1 MGVQAPVPIPFPLSS
16 FPGSSPQESEGRLI
30 NAYAEQ
36 LGENEQKKF
45 KLVRS
50 AGLSLFAATPQSGY
64 RGGIAVNAISFECW
78 SGNCSTVDAN
88 GNVTSLGV
96 LPGTSKVS
104 LARNQAAPVPDVV
117 VVDPADGAFVIGS
130 AAVTPATA
138 TVTIGGSVFTSGDV
152 VTLDILNPYLSA
164 TNANG
169 FPVTISHTL
178 GAGETAATVA
188 AALNSALNLNA
199 VLIAAN
205 VSSTVLGAVITV
217 DHQGSVG
224 NSTSIVGAVTTGTET
239 ITLSPVSGNLTG
251 GQGTYGAFTGAPT
264 AYTGQGA
271 MAQPNSV
278 CFQDG
283 YFFFTT
289 GAGQVYATVLNG
301 LIMNALTYI
310 TVQAK
315 SDVVLLRSIPFSG
328 LLMLFTTGSCE
339 VWQDAAIPSP
349 NFPYSR
355 LVVLDI
361 GLIQSSA
368 IAGFETGFSELLW
381 VAQDF
386 GVHWMTSGA
395 LAHIKA
401 SPPDLDRLI
410 ENAVVAGQ
418 TIDAGCYIT
427 AGKKFWTISA
437 PGWTWEFNLQTRKWT
452 ERWSLNLASVYGRWR
467 ATDGHP
473 AFGKWLVG
481 DQQSGNVLYA
491 DDSNPTEVGGPE
503 LYRIESGPVKKFP
516 AQQRVA
522 RADFDFVVGVGQ
534 AVGSVT
540 TKVLGTSAAADGDV
554 KLIVASTAG
563 MKTGD
568 VIEVSG
574 VLGTTEANGVW
585 SIKDL
590 DLTHIE
596 LEGSAYANA
605 YVSGGSAVDLTSPPN
620 EQAPSVAISMSKDGG
635 SSFGNPIIRQL
646 GRQANV
652 RRTRVSV
659 LNLGLSG
666 PMGVRFRIDCTD
678 AVYVSFLGATMSSDV
693 RAVGT

>member
-1 MGVQAPVPIPFPLSS
+1 
-16 FPGSSPQESEGRLI
+16 
-30 NAYAEQ
+30 
-36 LGENEQKKF
+36 
-45 KLVRS
+45 
-50 AGLSLFAATPQSGY
+50 
-64 RGGIAVNAISFECW
+64 
-78 SGNCSTVDAN
+78 
-88 GNVTSLGV
+88 
-96 LPGTSKVS
+96 
-104 LARNQAAPVPDVV
+104 
-117 VVDPADGAFVIGS
+117 
-130 AAVTPATA
+130 
-138 TVTIGGSVFTSGDV
+138 
-152 VTLDILNPYLSA
+152 
-164 TNANG
+164 
-169 FPVTISHTL
+169 
-178 GAGETAATVA
+178 
-188 AALNSALNLNA
+188 
-199 VLIAAN
+199 
-205 VSSTVLGAVITV
+205 
-217 DHQGSVG
+217 
-224 NSTSIVGAVTTGTET
+224 
-239 ITLSPVSGNLTG
+239 
-251 GQGTYGAFTGAPT
+251 
-264 AYTGQGA
+264 